1 MLDLFECR
9 PLCPPALPGTR
20 NAWPCAVAEKCS
32 CRSLRSTDRASVIS
46 EGTVSWKWW
55 LVELRHS
62 SVKRDTRPGK
72 HTKSYWTWPF
82 IVDLPMNSMVIFN
95 SYISLP
101 EGKQGERKP
110 KMRWHNCLGGR
121 WSSRMFLGCFRP
133 GWWGIGHPL
142 LTSMSQCWR
151 ETCVNSWRFYLG
163 CLQKSTAQFYIMNH
177 GSQRNQ
183 PWDRIDQMFSS
194 ANPVDG
200 SLDIQYNNICFAK
213 ESPSSAGTKLCTI
226 TRVTWL
232 QSLSLPAPGL

>member
-1 MLDLFECR
+1 
-9 PLCPPALPGTR
+9 
-20 NAWPCAVAEKCS
+20 
-32 CRSLRSTDRASVIS
+32 
-46 EGTVSWKWW
+46 
-55 LVELRHS
+55 
-62 SVKRDTRPGK
+62 
-72 HTKSYWTWPF
+72 
-82 IVDLPMNSMVIFN
+82 MNSMVIFN

-133 GWWGIGHPL
+133 GWWGIGHLL

-226 TRVTWL
+226 TRSHGFNHYLCRHPGFSFGVLTGHNWVGT
-232 QSLSLPAPGL
+232 SLECSDSIRCDCKIKKWSTCMAKHYSIYGPVIKHG